1 MIQGPNV
8 RKLIAHKMSLL
19 MVPKGAGLAGALK
32 SMVTPGAIGNFA
44 REATQWVETALAAV
58 KAAPGNPYGD
68 DDEAIAVEILGRL
81 STLRAGQTNEGRP

>member
-44 REATQWVETALAAV
+44 REATQWVETALAAMTMRRS
-58 KAAPGNPYGD
+58 PWRS
-68 DDEAIAVEILGRL
+68 LG
-81 STLRAGQTNEGRP
+81 GYPP